1 MKNILS
7 LLNIDFLLKE
17 DSMKNWRMLFFISI
31 LAMIS
36 IASGHSAD
44 KKIYQ
49 IANLNNDLK
58 RVKSEFVENKSQLM
72 FLKLETR
79 IANRLIEIGVGPSKE
94 KPIRLKSKK
103 LKIIQQQTL
112 RF

>member
-1 MKNILS
+1 MKYILS
-7 LLNIDFLLKE
+7 VLNIDFLLKE
-17 DSMKNWRMLFFISI
+17 DSMKNWRMILFIST

-49 IANLNNDLK
+49 IANLNNELK
-58 RVKSEFVENKSQLM
+58 RVKSEFVENKSELM

-79 IANRLIEIGVGPSKE
+79 VAKRLLEIGLGPSKE
-94 KPIRLKSKK
+94 QPLRLK
-103 LKIIQQQTL
+103 L
-112 RF
+112 RK

>member
-17 DSMKNWRMLFFISI
+17 DSMKNWRMLFLYLS

-49 IANLNNDLK
+49 IANLNNELK
-58 RVKSEFVENKSQLM
+58 RLKSKFVENKSQLM

-79 IANRLIEIGVGPSKE
+79 VSKRLTEIGVGPSKE
-94 KPIRLKSKK
+94 QPIRIIIKK
-103 LKIIQQQTL
+103 
-112 RF
+112 

>member
-1 MKNILS
+1 
-7 LLNIDFLLKE
+7 
-17 DSMKNWRMLFFISI
+17 MKNWRMLFFIST

-36 IASGHSAD
+36 IASGHSED

-58 RVKSEFVENKSQLM
+58 RVKSEFVENKSELM

-79 IANRLIEIGVGPSKE
+79 VAKRLLEIGVGPSKE
-94 KPIRLKSKK
+94 QPLRLKLNK
-103 LKIIQQQTL
+103 
-112 RF
+112 

>member
-1 MKNILS
+1 MKSILS
-7 LLNIDFLLKE
+7 VLNIDFLLKE
-17 DSMKNWRMLFFISI
+17 DSMKNWRMLFFVSI

-103 LKIIQQQTL
+103 
-112 RF
+112 

>member
-1 MKNILS
+1 MKNVLS
-7 LLNIDFLLKE
+7 FLNIDFLLRE

-58 RVKSEFVENKSQLM
+58 RVKSKFVENKSQLM

-79 IANRLIEIGVGPSKE
+79 VSKRLIEIGVGPSKE
-94 KPIRLKSKK
+94 QPIMLKFNK
-103 LKIIQQQTL
+103 
-112 RF
+112 

>member
-49 IANLNNDLK
+49 IANLNNNLK
-58 RVKSEFVENKSQLM
+58 GVKSEFVENKSQLM

-79 IANRLIEIGVGPSKE
+79 VAKKLTEIGVGPPKE
-94 KPIRLKSKK
+94 KPLRLKNK
-103 LKIIQQQTL
+103 
-112 RF
+112 

>member
-17 DSMKNWRMLFFISI
+17 DSMKNWRMLFFISA

-79 IANRLIEIGVGPSKE
+79 ISKRLIEIGVGPSKE
-94 KPIRLKSKK
+94 QPIRLKFEK
-103 LKIIQQQTL
+103 Q
-112 RF
+112 

>member
-1 MKNILS
+1 MKNVLS
-7 LLNIDFLLKE
+7 FLNIDFLLKE

-58 RVKSEFVENKSQLM
+58 RVKSKFVENKSQLM

-79 IANRLIEIGVGPSKE
+79 VSKRLIEYYSNYV
-94 KPIRLKSKK
+94 
-103 LKIIQQQTL
+103 KI
-112 RF
+112 

>member
-1 MKNILS
+1 MKYILS
-7 LLNIDFLLKE
+7 LLNIEFLLKE
-17 DSMKNWRMLFFISI
+17 DSMKNWRMLFFIST

-58 RVKSEFVENKSQLM
+58 RVKSEFVENKSELM

-79 IANRLIEIGVGPSKE
+79 VAKRLTEIGVGPSKE
-94 KPIRLKSKK
+94 QPLRLKLNK
-103 LKIIQQQTL
+103 
-112 RF
+112 

>member
-1 MKNILS
+1 MKNVLS
-7 LLNIDFLLKE
+7 FLHIDFLLKE

-58 RVKSEFVENKSQLM
+58 RVKSKFVENKSQLM

-79 IANRLIEIGVGPSKE
+79 VSKRLIEIGVGPSKE
-94 KPIRLKSKK
+94 QPIMLKFNK
-103 LKIIQQQTL
+103 
-112 RF
+112 

>member
-1 MKNILS
+1 MKNVLS
-7 LLNIDFLLKE
+7 FLNIDFLLRE

-58 RVKSEFVENKSQLM
+58 RVKSKFVENKSQLM
-72 FLKLETR
+72 VLKLETR
-79 IANRLIEIGVGPSKE
+79 VSKRLIEIGVGPSKE
-94 KPIRLKSKK
+94 QPIMLKFNK
-103 LKIIQQQTL
+103 
-112 RF
+112 

>member
-7 LLNIDFLLKE
+7 LLNVDFLLKE
-17 DSMKNWRMLFFISI
+17 DSMKNWRMLFFISA

-44 KKIYQ
+44 KKIYH
-49 IANLNNDLK
+49 IANLNNELK
-58 RVKSEFVENKSQLM
+58 RLKSKFVENKSQLM

-79 IANRLIEIGVGPSKE
+79 VSERLNEIGVGPSKE
-94 KPIRLKSKK
+94 QPIRIIIKK
-103 LKIIQQQTL
+103 
-112 RF
+112 

>member
-79 IANRLIEIGVGPSKE
+79 IANRLIEIGVGSSKE

-103 LKIIQQQTL
+103 
-112 RF
+112 

>member
-1 MKNILS
+1 MKNILA
-7 LLNIDFLLKE
+7 LLNIEFLLKE

-31 LAMIS
+31 LALIS

-58 RVKSEFVENKSQLM
+58 GVKSEFVENKSQLM

-79 IANRLIEIGVGPSKE
+79 IAKRLFEIGVGPSKE
-94 KPIRLKSKK
+94 KPIRLKLNK
-103 LKIIQQQTL
+103 
-112 RF
+112 

>member
-1 MKNILS
+1 MKYILS

-17 DSMKNWRMLFFISI
+17 DSMKNWRMILFIST

-49 IANLNNDLK
+49 IANLNNELK
-58 RVKSEFVENKSQLM
+58 RVKSEFVENKSELM

-79 IANRLIEIGVGPSKE
+79 VTKRLFEIGVGPSKE
-94 KPIRLKSKK
+94 QPFRLKLEK
-103 LKIIQQQTL
+103 
-112 RF
+112 

>member
-17 DSMKNWRMLFFISI
+17 DSIKNWRMLFFIST

-58 RVKSEFVENKSQLM
+58 SVKSEFVENKSQLM

-79 IANRLIEIGVGPSKE
+79 VAEKLFEIGVGPSKE
-94 KPIRLKSKK
+94 KPVRLKSN
-103 LKIIQQQTL
+103 
-112 RF
+112 R

>member
-17 DSMKNWRMLFFISI
+17 DSIKNWRMLFFIST
-31 LAMIS
+31 LAIIS

-58 RVKSEFVENKSQLM
+58 GVKSEFVENKSQLM

-79 IANRLIEIGVGPSKE
+79 VTEKLLEIGVGPSKE
-94 KPIRLKSKK
+94 KPVRLKSNK
-103 LKIIQQQTL
+103 
-112 RF
+112 